1 MNRDGKV
8 VGIGNRPGRF
18 FVETGGMR
26 LEVAGGDLG
35 APKGKREPRRPEPR
49 EAVMPGDVRHEL
61 DLRGL
66 RVEEAR
72 AALDKFLD
80 RAAVAGV
87 PSVRVIHGIGTGAI
101 RSEVAVFLSDDPRVS
116 SYRLGENGGFTT
128 VEIG

>member
-1 MNRDGKV
+1 MNRDGRV
-8 VGIGNRPGRF
+8 VGIGNRPGRV

-26 LEVAGGDLG
+26 LEVPAGDLG
-35 APKGKREPRRPEPR
+35 APKGKREPKRAPIERAPE
-49 EAVMPGDVRHEL
+49 AADVRHEL

-72 AALDKFLD
+72 AALDKVLD

-87 PSVRVIHGIGTGAI
+87 PSVRIIHGIGTGAV
-101 RSEVAVFLSDDPRVS
+101 RSEVAVFLSDDPRVAS
-116 SYRLGENGGFTT
+116 FRLGENGGFTT